1 MAEYSS
7 EAIACT
13 ETLFILNMLEK
24 EYYDK
29 APLNF
34 INFLEENSIKYY
46 QYFDNNGEVKMS
58 QLTRDFLSYL
68 NLEYW
73 SSEEEKK
80 ELIEIYKENSKK
92 NHEKYDVFH
101 DSKKL
106 NNKVETKEE
115 NLTVVKESIWR
126 KIINKLKNF
135 FLHN

>member
-1 MAEYSS
+1 
-7 EAIACT
+7 
-13 ETLFILNMLEK
+13 
-24 EYYDK
+24 
-29 APLNF
+29 
-34 INFLEENSIKYY
+34 
-46 QYFDNNGEVKMS
+46 MS

-101 DSKKL
+101 DLKNF
-106 NNKVETKEE
+106 NNKVETKEG